1 MAKHSL
7 VGYKLARSSDLRYS
21 EQSKKNQHDCVIR
34 DQLLSWLGAGSMIL
48 AIIYLW
54 IVSISGSNF

>member
-7 VGYKLARSSDLRYS
+7 VGYKLARSLDLRYS
-21 EQSKKNQHDCVIR
+21 EQKIQHDCMDR
-34 DQLLSWLGAGSMIL
+34 DQLLSWLGAGPTIL
-48 AIIYLW
+48 ALIYLW

>member
-21 EQSKKNQHDCVIR
+21 EQKIQHDRVNR
-34 DQLLSWLGAGSMIL
+34 DQSLSWLGVDPMIL
-48 AIIYLW
+48 ALIYLW